1 MDTESL
7 YGTVMVSIG
16 RNIFDAPA
24 PYSGMK
30 GENYS
35 NAHFDICCRRK
46 NLYLDGELIVRDDE
60 TFAVP
65 ELAF

>member
-24 PYSGMK
+24 PYGGMK

-46 NLYLDGELIVRDDE
+46 ISIWM
-60 TFAVP
+60 AS
-65 ELAF
+65 